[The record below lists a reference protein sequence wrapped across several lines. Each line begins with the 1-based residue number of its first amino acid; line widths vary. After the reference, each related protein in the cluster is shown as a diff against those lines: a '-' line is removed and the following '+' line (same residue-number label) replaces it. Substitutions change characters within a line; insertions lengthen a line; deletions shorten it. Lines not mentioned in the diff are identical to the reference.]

1 MRLGLFI
8 GALLALIVALP
19 AHAQTTGDPGEMGPT
34 TPLWQ
39 QIVGEADALLS
50 DEEASEEA
58 LDQMRARLA
67 EQRSVAANA
76 EERAALAVAE
86 TRAELE
92 VLGPVEDGFTE
103 AEEVAARRAELTE
116 RLQTQ
121 QATLVTVQAIRS
133 ETSAALARI
142 EARVID
148 DFSARLVTLG
158 PSPLRPSLWPPAAVA
173 TLTYLGDLRAEVE
186 RRLASRFLRERMLRA
201 LPFATFLAL
210 IGLVLVFG
218 VRNKLVGW
226 VSAFIDRHK
235 AIRAQAVAGILLN
248 IARLLVPTIAAIL
261 IITALDQVALFG
273 ARGQVIIGALP
284 GAAATL
290 ILAFWIGQ
298 AAFSPAIARDRV
310 LPVADD
316 MAVRAAR
323 TTLALGWLV
332 AVHFILQAILDAQS
346 SLPEVRAVLTFP
358 VIVLASL
365 GLLELARVARPHQ
378 PPPTEDD
385 APDAFD
391 LGLLRALRRIS
402 FVVAL
407 VAPVLAAA
415 GYAALTEYALINW
428 IVTLGLVGAGIVL
441 FHIFL
446 ALLEAVFGVDRRESE
461 SGSFGLL
468 PVLAGFVILCAGLPI
483 AALIWGARESDLFA
497 AWVFLRDGFAVGDSR
512 ISAGDALRLIL
523 IFALLVSVTRFLQ
536 AVLRRAVLP
545 RTGLDIGGQNA
556 LVTGVGY
563 LGITSAAL
571 AAITATG
578 LDLSNIA
585 LVAGALSVG
594 IGFGLQSIVSN
605 FVAGIILL
613 VERPIKQGDWI
624 EVSGYSG
631 YVRKIS
637 VRSTRIETF
646 DRSNVIVP
654 NQDLIAG
661 TVLNYTH
668 GSMVGRLIVK
678 VSVAFGTDTKAVER
692 VLLEIAQ
699 SHPMV
704 LRNPEPAVLFMG
716 IAADRY
722 EFEIRAILRDVNW
735 VLNVRSDLNHAIT
748 RRFSEEGIV
757 VPHVQ
762 TDVHVRSVASAP
774 LQEAAE

>member
-1 MRLGLFI
+1 
-8 GALLALIVALP
+8 
-19 AHAQTTGDPGEMGPT
+19 
-34 TPLWQ
+34 
-39 QIVGEADALLS
+39 
-50 DEEASEEA
+50 
-58 LDQMRARLA
+58 
-67 EQRSVAANA
+67 
-76 EERAALAVAE
+76 
-86 TRAELE
+86 
-92 VLGPVEDGFTE
+92 
-103 AEEVAARRAELTE
+103 
-116 RLQTQ
+116 
-121 QATLVTVQAIRS
+121 
-133 ETSAALARI
+133 
-142 EARVID
+142 
-148 DFSARLVTLG
+148 
-158 PSPLRPSLWPPAAVA
+158 
-173 TLTYLGDLRAEVE
+173 
-186 RRLASRFLRERMLRA
+186 
-201 LPFATFLAL
+201 
-210 IGLVLVFG
+210 
-218 VRNKLVGW
+218 
-226 VSAFIDRHK
+226 
-235 AIRAQAVAGILLN
+235 
-248 IARLLVPTIAAIL
+248 
-261 IITALDQVALFG
+261 
-273 ARGQVIIGALP
+273 
-284 GAAATL
+284 
-290 ILAFWIGQ
+290 
-298 AAFSPAIARDRV
+298 
-310 LPVADD
+310 
-316 MAVRAAR
+316 
-323 TTLALGWLV
+323 
-332 AVHFILQAILDAQS
+332 
-346 SLPEVRAVLTFP
+346 
-358 VIVLASL
+358 
-365 GLLELARVARPHQ
+365 
-378 PPPTEDD
+378 
-385 APDAFD
+385 
-391 LGLLRALRRIS
+391 
-402 FVVAL
+402 
-407 VAPVLAAA
+407 
-415 GYAALTEYALINW
+415 
-428 IVTLGLVGAGIVL
+428 LGLVGAGIVV

-446 ALLEAVFGVDRRESE
+446 ALLEAVFGVDRRGSE
-461 SGSFGLL
+461 SASFGLL

-497 AWVFLRDGFAVGDSR
+497 TWVFLRDGFAVGDSR

-523 IFALLVSVTRFLQ
+523 IFAVLVSLTRFLQ

-545 RTGLDIGGQNA
+545 RTSLDIGGQNA
-556 LVTGVGY
+556 VVTGVGY

-692 VLLEIAQ
+692 VLHEIAQ
-699 SHPMV
+699 AHPMV
-704 LRNPEPAVLFMG
+704 LRNPEPAILFMG

-735 VLNVRSDLNHAIT
+735 VLNVRSDFNHAIT